1 LNTRISLIA
10 KLLERMMNVKTT
22 LMGKHFITTDDW
34 TREELET
41 VMEVADYLKLHTALH
56 IDVEPILKN
65 KTLFMLF
72 FEESTRTRNAFEA
85 GITQLGGHAHYLTPK
100 ATQIDH
106 GEGPKDTIEV
116 LARFGHGIGVRNTLV
131 GGNAYMVKLAQYAG
145 IPVYNMQC
153 DIYHPTQ
160 AMADLYT
167 IREKFGKNTRGLK
180 FVASWTYGPG
190 YIRPLSMPQS
200 LITLMPRFGMDVV
213 LAHPKEFQLQP
224 EIVARAEQYA
234 KSNGVKFE
242 IMDDMDA
249 AFEGADVV
257 YPKSWGPIMLTEDEK
272 EGLAMIG
279 KYPGWVVD
287 SKKMALTRDE
297 SIYMHCMPADRG
309 VEVTEEVMDGSHSV
323 IYDEAENRLHI
334 HKALMALTMMR

>member
-1 LNTRISLIA
+1 MNT
-10 KLLERMMNVKTT
+10 N

-41 VMEVADYLKLHTALH
+41 IMEVADYLKLHTALH
-56 IDVEPILKN
+56 IDVEQILKN

-116 LARFGHGIGVRNTLV
+116 LGRYGHGIGIRNTLV
-131 GGNAYMVKLAQYAG
+131 GGNAYMRKVAEHAR

-167 IREKFGKNTRGLK
+167 IRSKFGKNTRGLK
-180 FVASWTYGPG
+180 FVCSWTYGPG
-190 YIRPLSMPQS
+190 YIRPLSMAQS
-200 LITLMPRFGMDVV
+200 LVTLMPRFGMDVV
-213 LAHPKEFQLQP
+213 LAHPKEFELQP
-224 EIVARAEQYA
+224 EIIAQAEKYA
-234 KSNGVKFE
+234 KSAGVKFE
-242 IMDDMDA
+242 IMDDMEA
-249 AFEGADVV
+249 AFEGADIV
-257 YPKSWGPIMLTEDEK
+257 YPKSWGPIMFTEDEQ
-272 EGLAMIG
+272 EGLSIIE
-279 KYPGWVVD
+279 KYPQWVVN
-287 SKKMALTRDE
+287 SKKMALTKEE
-297 SIYMHCMPADRG
+297 SIYMHCMPADRD
-309 VEVTEEVMDGSHSV
+309 VEVTSEVMDGPHSV
-323 IYDEAENRLHI
+323 IIDEAENRLHI
-334 HKALMALTMMR
+334 QKALMALTMMR